1 MTRINL
7 VEPGELCDQHL
18 FAEWRELTRIPNSIL
33 SGRLY
38 LDNIPTKYTVRTNDN
53 PAGGKGHVKFFID
66 KLAFLFNRYN
76 KLLEELSKRGMPQKN
91 YWPKDEKFDIILWK
105 DYNPTTE
112 AINLNRKRII
122 ERMPKTPRFY
132 GEKYDSNSI

>member
-1 MTRINL
+1 M
-7 VEPGELCDQHL
+7 ECH
-18 FAEWRELTRIPNSIL
+18 S
-33 SGRLY
+33 
-38 LDNIPTKYTVRTNDN
+38 
-53 PAGGKGHVKFFID
+53 
-66 KLAFLFNRYN
+66 